1 VAGKII
7 VIAGQVLP
15 GAIILFPLVYILGDV
30 ITEIYGFK
38 QASLVIWTGFAI
50 NLLMAAVFSLILFLP
65 SPDFFLDSEAFE
77 TVLGMAPRVVAASL
91 CAYLTGEFVNSI
103 VLSKIKKMTQ
113 GRWLWLR
120 IITSSL
126 LGEGLDSVIFI
137 SLAFGGQVAG
147 AVLIQ
152 MTFSQYFIKI
162 GYEILVTP
170 ITYAV
175 INRLKQVEKVDVYDH
190 EVAYNP
196 FKVLGR

>member
-38 QASLVIWTGFAI
+38 QARLVIWTGLAV

-65 SPDFFLDSEAFE
+65 SPDFFPDNDAFE
-77 TVLGMAPRVVAASL
+77 TVLGRAPRVVAASL
-91 CAYLTGEFVNSI
+91 CAYLAGEFVNSA
-103 VLSKIKKMTQ
+103 VLSKIKKMTR

-120 IITSSL
+120 TIISSL
-126 LGEGLDSVIFI
+126 LGEGLDSIIFI
-137 SLAFGGQVAG
+137 GLAFGGQVTG
-147 AVLIQ
+147 AVLMQ
-152 MTFSQYFIKI
+152 MTVSQYLIKI
-162 GYEILVTP
+162 GYEILATP
-170 ITYAV
+170 VTYAV
-175 INRLKQVEKVDVYDH
+175 IKRLKRIEKIDVYDY

-196 FKVLGR
+196 FKILER